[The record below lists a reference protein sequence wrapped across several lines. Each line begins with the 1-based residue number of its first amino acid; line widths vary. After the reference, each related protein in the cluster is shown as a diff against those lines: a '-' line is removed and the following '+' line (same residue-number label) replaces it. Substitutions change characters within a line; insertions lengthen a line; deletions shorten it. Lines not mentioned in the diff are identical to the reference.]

1 MNCLPEAASI
11 NLILFWGVETSPLRW
26 HSLLYMGGFYQIPS
40 RVVKCRSINQ
50 RVCDNMCL

>member
-1 MNCLPEAASI
+1 MNCSPEAASI